1 MTLTD
6 EERKANQK
14 KYDSKPEYKEATAR
28 LIKSKIT

>member
-14 KYDSKPEYKEATAR
+14 KYDSKPENKAKANDMEKR
-28 LIKSKIT
+28 